1 MAVILVVNMSP
12 LSRATS
18 EMQQPVTCYLL
29 IRVTYHWQQL
39 IGRKSRN
46 VHTPLVFDVSAMTDA
61 VRI

>member
-12 LSRATS
+12 LSRAIS
-18 EMQQPVTCYLL
+18 EM
-29 IRVTYHWQQL
+29 QQL